1 MPGVQLHYI
10 ILPLVIPWKEFVE
23 LISAEVGKN
32 LSKTNWLPLKRNILD
47 NKKVSVITFYY
58 QIALACK
65 QRRDISV
72 FESSCHLSIC
82 LSHKMEASHCSF

>member
-47 NKKVSVITFYY
+47 NKKVSVITFY
-58 QIALACK
+58 
-65 QRRDISV
+65 
-72 FESSCHLSIC
+72 
-82 LSHKMEASHCSF
+82 